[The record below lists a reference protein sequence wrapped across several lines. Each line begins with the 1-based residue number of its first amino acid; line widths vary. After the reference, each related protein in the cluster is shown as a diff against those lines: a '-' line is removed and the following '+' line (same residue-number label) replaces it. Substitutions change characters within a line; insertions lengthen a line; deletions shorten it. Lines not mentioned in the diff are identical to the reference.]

1 MTFFPVPHHTPPQP
15 VAHIVRGPAA
25 EAVKRP
31 AVENPDERQAQMPEE
46 LRRIV
51 AETSQP
57 RRPENTLS
65 PLPEAL
71 SKPPEELSLPS
82 MTQMAKNVLGSLGK
96 TIKAA
101 ATGQGVKVTQETAE
115 ARLAIC
121 RSCPFF
127 RTSDERC
134 SKCGCYMAVKTY
146 LRAEK
151 CPVGKW

>member
-1 MTFFPVPHHTPPQP
+1 MTYFPVPHNAPPKP
-15 VAHIVRGPAA
+15 VAHIVRGPAQ
-25 EAVKRP
+25 EAVKKAAPVVNRP
-31 AVENPDERQAQMPEE
+31 AVMPEE
-46 LRRIV
+46 LKKLV
-51 AETSQP
+51 AQTMQP
-57 RRPENTLS
+57 QPPPEVAPAPTT
-65 PLPEAL
+65 
-71 SKPPEELSLPS
+71 EELSLPS

-96 TIKAA
+96 VVKAA
-101 ATGQGVKVTQETAE
+101 ASGQGVKVTQETAE

-127 RTSDERC
+127 RHTDERC

>member
-1 MTFFPVPHHTPPQP
+1 MTYFPVPHHAPPRP
-15 VAHIVRGPAA
+15 VAHIVRGPAQ
-25 EAVKRP
+25 EAVKKGASVPGRP
-31 AVENPDERQAQMPEE
+31 ADMPDELKKLVQQTMKPQPPPEPVVE
-46 LRRIV
+46 
-51 AETSQP
+51 
-57 RRPENTLS
+57 
-65 PLPEAL
+65 
-71 SKPPEELSLPS
+71 PPTEELSLPS

-101 ATGQGVKVTQETAE
+101 ASGQGVKVTQETAE

-121 RSCPFF
+121 RTCPFF
-127 RTSDERC
+127 RHTDERC